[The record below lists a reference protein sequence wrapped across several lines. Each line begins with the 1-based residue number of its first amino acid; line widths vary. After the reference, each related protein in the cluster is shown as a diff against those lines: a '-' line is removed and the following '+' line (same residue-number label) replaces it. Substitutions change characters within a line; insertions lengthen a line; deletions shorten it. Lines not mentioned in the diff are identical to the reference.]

1 MDGVA
6 EEEATELLF
15 LTWVSG
21 SLLVLMKAFE
31 FLLSKAGD
39 DDPPPTPPAP
49 SPKKDVLKSRSDS
62 EGKKKDLMILS
73 NVSGKGRRGFVAIVI
88 WH

>member
-39 DDPPPTPPAP
+39 DDPPPTPPTP
-49 SPKKDVLKSRSDS
+49 LKKDVLKSRSDS
-62 EGKKKDLMILS
+62 EGEKKDLMILS
-73 NVSGKGRRGFVAIVI
+73 NVSGKGRRGFVAFVT